1 MVRLV
6 LAVIATTVFGLLAV
20 AEQLTTIRA
29 GYDLDKE
36 RRALD
41 GLREERRQLEVVV
54 GRLSTPEA
62 LQSRA
67 AAFRF
72 DIAIPDRPRVVRVRP
87 RAVPDHAYA
96 QYDRPTTRT
105 ADRGR

>member
-1 MVRLV
+1 MFRLV

-29 GYDLDKE
+29 GYQIDKE

-41 GLREERRQLEVVV
+41 GLREERRQLELVV

-72 DIAIPDRPRVVRVRP
+72 DLAIPDRPRVVRVRP
-87 RAVPDHAYA
+87 RTLAEHDYA
-96 QYDRPTTRT
+96 RFDPSTSRT
-105 ADRGR
+105 AARNR

>member
-1 MVRLV
+1 MFRLV

-29 GYDLDKE
+29 GYEIDKE

-41 GLREERRQLEVVV
+41 GLREERRQIELVV

-67 AAFRF
+67 AAYRF
-72 DIAIPDRPRVVRVRP
+72 DLAIPDRPRVVRVRP
-87 RAVPDHAYA
+87 RAVADHAYA
-96 QYDRPTTRT
+96 QFDQPAAHT
-105 ADRGR
+105 AARGR